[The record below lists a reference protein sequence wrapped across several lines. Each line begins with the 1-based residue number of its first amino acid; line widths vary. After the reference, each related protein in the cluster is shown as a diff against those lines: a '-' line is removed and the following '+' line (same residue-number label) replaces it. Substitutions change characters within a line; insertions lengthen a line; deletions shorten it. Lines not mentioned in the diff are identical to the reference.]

1 MQNSDKTS
9 ANTFRNIFEFYFF
22 KNLTRMFGYVRIA
35 EQVEFKKW
43 GFSGFADGATTF
55 SITTLARTTL
65 SAITLSAIT
74 LSMMTFSKMT
84 LSKMTFC
91 TTPAQLYST

>member
-1 MQNSDKTS
+1 
-9 ANTFRNIFEFYFF
+9 
-22 KNLTRMFGYVRIA
+22 MFGYVRIA

-84 LSKMTFC
+84 LSKMTHSKMTFC